1 MTAST
6 VTDITPRLAARVDV
20 VPLQRELAEVI
31 PLRRR
36 HESVEE
42 HTAAQIEKLLWAIV
56 QADCYAAHPSASPS
70 DQATRRTEVLAYAY
84 AVGIALH
91 PEDPAHAHAIKRTLM
106 GHLTAG
112 VTDVD
117 ELTGLLLDTPFEPEA
132 C

>member
-6 VTDITPRLAARVDV
+6 VTDITPRLAARAAV
-20 VPLQRELAEVI
+20 VPLQREPGEVI

-42 HTAAQIEKLLWAIV
+42 HTSAQLEKLLWAIV
-56 QADCYAAHPSASPS
+56 QADCYAAHPSASAE
-70 DQATRRTEVLAYAY
+70 DQVVRRAEVLAYAY

-91 PEDPAHAHAIKRTLM
+91 PEDPAHAHAVKRALM

-112 VTDVD
+112 VKDVE
-117 ELTGLLLDTPFEPEA
+117 ELTALLLDTPFEPEA